1 MHNVALLSHTTQ
13 QLTSTT
19 HPHSA
24 FGTISDAKQL
34 SASHYTM
41 DREYLTLAAGPELLH
56 FQLLNSSDLKEE

>member
-13 QLTSTT
+13 QLISTT

-34 SASHYTM
+34 SASHYKM
-41 DREYLTLAAGPELLH
+41 DREYLTLAVGPELLR
-56 FQLLNSSDLKEE
+56 FQPLNSSDLKER